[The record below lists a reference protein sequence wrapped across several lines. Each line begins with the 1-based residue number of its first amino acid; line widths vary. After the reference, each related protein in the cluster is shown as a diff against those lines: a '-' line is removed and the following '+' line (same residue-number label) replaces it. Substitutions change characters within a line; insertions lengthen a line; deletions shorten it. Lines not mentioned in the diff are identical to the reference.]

1 MVRVFDMQRLYSKQI
16 TTELFQNRQML
27 FVSGPRQV
35 GKTTLAK
42 QLCQEHNGHYLNWDD
57 VDHRQLILA
66 GTNALVSTFGLDQLH
81 TQKPLIIFDELHKY
95 RHWKDFLK
103 GFYDRYEQQVHILV
117 TGSARLD
124 IFKKG
129 GDSLMGRYFHLH
141 MHPLTIRE
149 VSAQPIDSEQLLQS
163 PQSITADNFT
173 QLYQFG
179 GFPEPFIKANP
190 RFSLRW
196 HTLRSKQLIQE
207 DIRDASNVQE
217 LAQLEVLSRLLS
229 AQAGQVTRYATLATQ
244 IRVSVDTIRR
254 WLDTLESFYFCFR
267 IRPWSANI
275 ASSLRKEPKTYLW
288 DWSLIDDSGMRAENF
303 VASHLLKAVH
313 WWNDLGMGDF
323 GLYYLRT
330 KDQKEVDFLVSKNG
344 SPWFLVEV
352 KSSDSAG
359 INPNLAW
366 FQNKTGAEHAFQVC
380 MNMPFVAADC
390 FSVKTPIK
398 VPAQTFLSQL
408 V

>member
-1 MVRVFDMQRLYSKQI
+1 MQRLYSKQI
-16 TTELFQNRQML
+16 SAELFQNRQML

-35 GKTTLAK
+35 GKTTLSK
-42 QLCQEHNGHYLNWDD
+42 QLCQNHNGHYLNWDD

-66 GTNALVSTFGLDQLH
+66 GTNTLISTLGLDQLRAE
-81 TQKPLIIFDELHKY
+81 KPLLVFDELHKY

-103 GFYDRYEQQVHILV
+103 GFYDRYEQQLHILV

-124 IFKKG
+124 IFNKG
-129 GDSLMGRYFHLH
+129 GDSLMGRYFHLR
-141 MHPLTIRE
+141 MHPLTVRE
-149 VSAQPIDSEQLLQS
+149 ICDQPIDSEQLIQP
-163 PQSITADNFT
+163 PQAIAAEHFA

-196 HTLRSKQLIQE
+196 HNLRLKQLIQE
-207 DIRDASNVQE
+207 DIRDGANVQE

-254 WLDTLESFYFCFR
+254 WLETLESFYFCFR
-267 IRPWSANI
+267 IRPWSTNI

-288 DWSLIDDSGMRAENF
+288 DWSLISDSGIRAENF

-323 GLYYLRT
+323 ELYYLRT
-330 KDQKEVDFLVSKNG
+330 KDQKEVDFLVVKNG
-344 SPWFLVEV
+344 QPWFLVEV
-352 KSSDSAG
+352 KFSENAAL
-359 INPNLAW
+359 NANLAW
-366 FQNKTGAEHAFQVC
+366 FQAKTGAEHAFQVC
-380 MNMPFVAADC
+380 LQMPFVPVNC
-390 FSVKTPIK
+390 FSTTAPVK
-398 VPAQTFLSQL
+398 VPAQTLLSQL
-408 V
+408 I

>member
-1 MVRVFDMQRLYSKQI
+1 MQRLYSKQI
-16 TTELFQNRQML
+16 TTELFENRQML

-35 GKTTLAK
+35 GKTTIAK
-42 QLCQEHNGHYLNWDD
+42 HLCQEHKGHYLNWDD

-66 GTNALVSTFGLDQLH
+66 GTNALVSVFGLDQLRE
-81 TQKPLIIFDELHKY
+81 QKPLIIFDELHKF

-124 IFKKG
+124 IFNKG
-129 GDSLMGRYFHLH
+129 GDSLMGRYFHLR

-149 VSAQPIDSEQLLQS
+149 IIGLSIDTKRLIQS
-163 PQSITADNFT
+163 PHPITADSLD

-196 HTLRSKQLIQE
+196 QNLRSKQLIQE
-207 DIRDASNVQE
+207 DIRDGSNIQE
-217 LAQLEVLSRLLS
+217 LAQLEVLSRLLI
-229 AQAGQVTRYATLATQ
+229 AQAGQVTRYVTLATH

-267 IRPWSANI
+267 IRPWSNNI
-275 ASSLRKEPKTYLW
+275 GSSLRKEPKTYLW
-288 DWSLIDDSGMRAENF
+288 DWSLVEDGGMRAENF

-313 WWNDLGMGDF
+313 WWNDLGIGDF
-323 GLYYLRT
+323 GIYYLRT

-344 SPWFLVEV
+344 NPWFLVEV
-352 KSSDSAG
+352 KSSESAPL
-359 INPNLAW
+359 NPNLAW
-366 FQNKTGAEHAFQVC
+366 FQDKTHAEHAFQVC
-380 MNMPFVAADC
+380 MNMTFVEADC
-390 FSVKTPIK
+390 FSVKTPVK
-398 VPAQTFLSQL
+398 VPALTLLSQL
-408 V
+408 I

>member
-1 MVRVFDMQRLYSKQI
+1 MQRLYSKQI
-16 TTELFQNRQML
+16 SIELFENRQML

-35 GKTTLAK
+35 GKTTLAR
-42 QLCQEHNGHYLNWDD
+42 QLCKDFNGYYLNWDD

-66 GTNALVSTFGLDQLH
+66 GTNHLVAAVGLDQLRADK
-81 TQKPLIIFDELHKY
+81 TLIVFDELHKY
-95 RHWKDFLK
+95 KHWKDFLK
-103 GFYDRYEQQVHILV
+103 GFYDRYEQQVNILV

-129 GDSLMGRYFHLH
+129 GDSLMGRYFHLC
-141 MHPLTIRE
+141 MHPLSIRE
-149 VSAQPIDSEQLLQS
+149 ISNQSTNSDQLIQP
-163 PQSITADNFT
+163 PQQISVEIFD

-179 GFPEPFIKANP
+179 GFPEPFIKANS

-196 HTLRSKQLIQE
+196 HNLRSKQLIME
-207 DIRDASNVQE
+207 DIRDSSNVQE
-217 LAQLEVLSRLLS
+217 LAQLEVLSRLTIS
-229 AQAGQVTRYATLATQ
+229 QSGQVTRYSTMATQ

-267 IRPWSANI
+267 IRPWSTNI
-275 ASSLRKEPKTYLW
+275 ASALRKEPKTYLW
-288 DWSLIDDSGMRAENF
+288 DWSLVSDAGMRAENF

-313 WWNDLGMGDF
+313 WWNDLGMGEF

-330 KDQKEVDFLVSKNG
+330 KEQKEVDFLISKNG

-352 KSSDSAG
+352 KSSESAA
-359 INPNLAW
+359 INANLAW
-366 FQNKTGAEHAFQVC
+366 FQDKTGAEHAFQVC
-380 MNMPFVAADC
+380 INMPFVDVDC

-398 VPAQTFLSQL
+398 VSAQTFLSQL
-408 V
+408 I

>member
-1 MVRVFDMQRLYSKQI
+1 MQRLYSELI

-42 QLCQEHNGHYLNWDD
+42 QLCQAHNGHYLNWDD

-66 GTNALVSTFGLDQLH
+66 GTNALVSTFGLDQLR

-141 MHPLTIRE
+141 MHPLTLRE
-149 VSAQPIDSEQLLQS
+149 VSGQPMDSEQLVQS
-163 PQSITADNFT
+163 PQPIDTDDFA

-179 GFPEPFIKANP
+179 GFPEPFIKANS

-196 HTLRSKQLIQE
+196 RNLRSKQLIQE

-254 WLDTLESFYFCFR
+254 WLDILESFYFCFR

-330 KDQKEVDFLVSKNG
+330 KDRKEVDFLVSKNG
-344 SPWFLVEV
+344 GPWFLVEV

-359 INPNLAW
+359 LNPNLAW
-366 FQNKTGAEHAFQVC
+366 FQDKTGAEHAFQVC
-380 MNMPFVAADC
+380 LNMPFVAADC

-408 V
+408 I